1 MELEEELRKT
11 DVGKM
16 GLFEYL
22 DYSTRDD
29 SCYLYGY
36 YYLTSLKSYPIIETL
51 VKIGMFQLVGQICS
65 DKIKTY
71 PNSKHL
77 WSKLGL
83 SKENF
88 EFAKRDQL
96 YGDDFQKLL
105 AINSFDKKVDVD
117 SFYRWTNEYSKA
129 GSYSIGQI
137 IGNLNIDLKQVID
150 YLDSVY
156 FDQGC
161 ECEEAVSQWQDYIR
175 NYELFYHHYPKTQED
190 KFPDSLKKAHDVL
203 TMRNNAWAYEFNG
216 VAQNFSKLMK
226 KWKHLEFEDKRYKI
240 IVPNTPKEISQ
251 EGARQHHCVAS
262 YIRSVLDGQCLI
274 LFLRRKECEMLPFLT
289 LEYDMQGAI
298 RQIKGKFNRSIR
310 EMTTAEQEKA
320 LNKFLN
326 AWSKKTG
333 IATGIK
339 GSDDAA

>member
-1 MELEEELRKT
+1 
-11 DVGKM
+11 
-16 GLFEYL
+16 
-22 DYSTRDD
+22 
-29 SCYLYGY
+29 
-36 YYLTSLKSYPIIETL
+36 
-51 VKIGMFQLVGQICS
+51 
-65 DKIKTY
+65 
-71 PNSKHL
+71 
-77 WSKLGL
+77 
-83 SKENF
+83 
-88 EFAKRDQL
+88 
-96 YGDDFQKLL
+96 
-105 AINSFDKKVDVD
+105 
-117 SFYRWTNEYSKA
+117 
-129 GSYSIGQI
+129 
-137 IGNLNIDLKQVID
+137 
-150 YLDSVY
+150 
-156 FDQGC
+156 
-161 ECEEAVSQWQDYIR
+161 
-175 NYELFYHHYPKTQED
+175 
-190 KFPDSLKKAHDVL
+190 
-203 TMRNNAWAYEFNG
+203 
-216 VAQNFSKLMK
+216 MK